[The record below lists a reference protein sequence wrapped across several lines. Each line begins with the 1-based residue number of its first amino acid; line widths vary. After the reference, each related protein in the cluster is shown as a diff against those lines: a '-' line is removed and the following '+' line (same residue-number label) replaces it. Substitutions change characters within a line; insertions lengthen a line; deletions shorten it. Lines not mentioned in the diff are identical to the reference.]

1 MNNKHKL
8 LIADASLCKRL
19 FGISFEDFNIILE
32 KLQKRKARFL
42 KEKPIHCRGL
52 KSKFS
57 FANQLLLCL
66 EYLKQY
72 PTFLYLGFS
81 YGISESYAHKIY
93 HRISELL
100 ASELGLKNPEL
111 LSYEKIKN
119 LIVDVT
125 VQPIERPKK
134 EQEKYYNGSKKN
146 IL

>member
-1 MNNKHKL
+1 V
-8 LIADASLCKRL
+8 
-19 FGISFEDFNIILE
+19 
-32 KLQKRKARFL
+32 
-42 KEKPIHCRGL
+42 
-52 KSKFS
+52 
-57 FANQLLLCL
+57 
-66 EYLKQY
+66 
-72 PTFLYLGFS
+72 YLGFS

-100 ASELGLKNPEL
+100 VSELGLENPEL
-111 LSYEKIKN
+111 LSYEKVKS